1 MTLDTLQKEM
11 INAMKNK
18 DKARKDTLSSLI
30 GAIKKAAIDKKC
42 KDNITEE
49 LVNEVILKEK
59 KTVQEMIDTCP
70 AERTDLVRG
79 YRASMAVIDEFA
91 PIIINDEEL
100 IRAQIYHLLASV
112 DIQLDGKGAVM
123 KAIMPKL
130 KGKVDMKVANKVLTE
145 ILKKSG
151 EA

>member
-1 MTLDTLQKEM
+1 MTLEILQAAM
-11 INAMKNK
+11 VAAMKNK
-18 DKARKDTLSSLI
+18 DKTRKDTLSSLI
-30 GAIKKAAIDKKC
+30 GAIKNAAIDRKC

-70 AERTDLVRG
+70 ESRQDLLTEYKVK
-79 YRASMAVIDEFA
+79 MAVIDEFA
-91 PIIINDEEL
+91 PVIITDEEE
-100 IRAQIYHLLASV
+100 IRKMVYHLLASV
-112 DIQLDGKGAVM
+112 DIQQDGKSAVM
-123 KAIMPKL
+123 KAIMPRL
-130 KGKVDMKVANKVLTE
+130 KGKVDMKVANKVLNE